1 MELTFTKARSLQ
13 AQRSIVAV
21 FFLQAVIAATQIPR
35 VPEIIRQIDVDFT
48 TWGLLT
54 GFSGLGGLV
63 GLLFTSRFIAK
74 FGTRSIS
81 FSAGMLSAAM
91 LAVLGFVNDPA
102 IYFLVSFV
110 NALAYSVF
118 NIALNSQTVAL
129 QKALNRIVIGKFHAS
144 WALGAAFAAAFS
156 GFIATFAPLSIH
168 LLVTGIVTM
177 GALVYFTRGMLTNSE
192 DGHGQGKPHKK
203 SVSFFKSPIQVWIL
217 SAGLFTGVLGEVA
230 MMDWSA
236 LLAKETLLLS
246 AAQVAIPYAGFSI
259 ALIVGR
265 ALINPLSKRWHLSS
279 IARVAGISAGVAI
292 LGAVTIAPQ
301 FAKEQPQVGLFIT
314 LVFFVVAGLGC
325 APVVPSFMSAA
336 GHVPGLNTA
345 QVLARMSLVNQVAI
359 LIVKIMMGRSAED
372 FGVQFAFLYAVVGMI
387 LSGILAGVVAKRA
400 SSKQKPESAYPAT
413 GAMQIVSED

>member
-1 MELTFTKARSLQ
+1 MAFTKKRSLE
-13 AQRSIVAV
+13 AQRSIVVV
-21 FFLQAVIAATQIPR
+21 FFLQAVIAATQVPR
-35 VPEIIRQIDVDFT
+35 VPEIIKQLGVDFT
-48 TWGLLT
+48 TWGLVT

-63 GLLFTSRFIAK
+63 GLLFTSRFIAR
-74 FGTRSIS
+74 FGTKTIS
-81 FSAGMLSAAM
+81 TTAGLLSASMLSIT
-91 LAVLGFVNDPA
+91 GFIHDA
-102 IYFLVSFV
+102 GIYFVVSFV

-156 GFIATFAPLSIH
+156 GFLATFVALPLH
-168 LLVTGIVTM
+168 FLLTGLVTI
-177 GALVYFTRGMLTNSE
+177 GALAYFTRGMLTNSE
-192 DGHGQGKPHKK
+192 DGHGQGKSHKK
-203 SVSFFKSPIQVWIL
+203 AVSFFKSPMQVWIL

-246 AAQVAIPYAGFSI
+246 AAQVALPYAAFSI

-265 ALINPLSKRWHLSS
+265 SLINTLSKKWHLSS
-279 IARVAGISAGVAI
+279 IARVAGISAGLAI
-292 LGAVTIAPQ
+292 LGAITIAPPL
-301 FAKEQPQVGLFIT
+301 AKDQPQLGLLVT
-314 LVFFVVAGLGC
+314 LIFFVIAGLGC

-359 LIVKIMMGRSAED
+359 LVVKIMMGSSAEG
-372 FGVQFAFLYAVVGMI
+372 FGVEFAFAYAVLGMVI
-387 LSGILAGVVAKRA
+387 SGILAGLVAKRA
-400 SSKQKPESAYPAT
+400 SRNTNPANSYPAT
-413 GAMQIVSED
+413 GAMQIVAED